1 MDLLD
6 PGECEALCRSDILV
20 ALHQSGNI
28 GNEIDETICSRFAT
42 THDVHR
48 RQQTDRLEW
57 IAANRHV
64 WDKRLSEEE
73 VVRATNE
80 FRTGNQV
87 WLWLKS
93 KKR

>member
-6 PGECEALCRSDILV
+6 PGECDALCRSDILV
-20 ALHQSGNI
+20 ESHQLRNI
-28 GNEIDETICSRFAT
+28 GYDIEETICSRFAVS
-42 THDVHR
+42 HDILR
-48 RQQTDRLEW
+48 RQQTDRSDW
-57 IAANRHV
+57 IAANRHI

-87 WLWLKS
+87 WLWLK
-93 KKR
+93 RNR